1 MAYNGNDFMKA
12 SKLAHEL
19 KFEDFGISEKHMD
32 NWFILFL
39 DSESG
44 CWAALPTY
52 NGKFNLCYEESKVS
66 VIGPDLDLKLNQFI
80 EDKLSE
86 QESDCKLSQDY
97 LDTQNELWKNYG
109 YGKN

>member
-12 SKLAHEL
+12 SQLAHEL
-19 KFEDFGISEKHMD
+19 KFEDFEVSEKHSE

-39 DSESG
+39 DSDNGE
-44 CWAALPTY
+44 WAILPTY
-52 NGKFNLCYEESKVS
+52 NGKLNICYEESKVS
-66 VIGPDLDLKLNQFI
+66 VIGQDLELKLNEFI
-80 EDKLSE
+80 EDNFIAME
-86 QESDCKLSQDY
+86 TDGKLSQDY

>member
-1 MAYNGNDFMKA
+1 MAYNGNDFLKA

-19 KFEDFGISEKHMD
+19 KFEDFEVSEKHSE
-32 NWFILFL
+32 NWFGLFMDSNNGSWNIL
-39 DSESG
+39 
-44 CWAALPTY
+44 ATY
-52 NGKFNLCYEESKVS
+52 NGKFNLCYEDVKVS
-66 VIGPDLDLKLNQFI
+66 VIGLELEARLNQFI

-86 QESDCKLSQDY
+86 QESDGKLSQDY